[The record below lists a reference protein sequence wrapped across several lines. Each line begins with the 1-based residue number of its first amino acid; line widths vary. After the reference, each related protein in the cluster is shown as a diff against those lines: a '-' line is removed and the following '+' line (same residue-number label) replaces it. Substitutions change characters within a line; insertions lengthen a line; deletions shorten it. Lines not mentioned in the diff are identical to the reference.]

1 MRILRKIIQ
10 KMFRK
15 DEDGNIIRDPLPNI
29 LFKPDPKLEETYGKC
44 NLIIQ
49 TSKKFDRDS
58 NKIISPI
65 DKLKIRSLLKDIKN
79 AYLYDNGK
87 TIDSDTHY
95 LSRFSKTGPTY
106 PYKSHL
112 VSKRI
117 TYTHRLN
124 YRIYEP
130 VVEEL
135 PDGTFDYYIKIVLES
150 CFGHGRNGA
159 PDYYKDI

>member
-1 MRILRKIIQ
+1 MRILRQLIQ
-10 KMFRK
+10 KIFRK
-15 DEDGNIIRDPLPNI
+15 DENGNIIRDPLPDV
-29 LFKPDPKLEETYGKC
+29 LFKPDLELEKIYGKC

-65 DKLKIRSLLKDIKN
+65 DKLRIKSLLKDIKE
-79 AYLYDNGK
+79 AYLYDDGN
-87 TIDSDTHY
+87 TVESDTHY
-95 LSRFSKTGPTY
+95 LGRFSRVGSMY
-106 PYKSHL
+106 PYQSHM

-117 TYTHRLN
+117 TYSHRLN

-130 VVEEL
+130 TIEEL

-159 PDYYKDI
+159 PDY